1 MSNNSLDEKKRKLVQ
16 DIEKLRVE
24 QESKRAVNA
33 RKQKALVI
41 SGFALSIAAAVTG
54 FVTAGTAGTA
64 QVVPPI
70 VPPILVILVGIP
82 VGMERA
88 FRYGEKKDFHRM
100 LASECYN
107 LEIAL
112 NYAVVDEDKF
122 RIILEKFTS
131 LINRAAKELPKGQ
144 GMNAVKSLYEELD
157 SKGIVAVPA
166 NLLAQP

>member
-1 MSNNSLDEKKRKLVQ
+1 
-16 DIEKLRVE
+16 
-24 QESKRAVNA
+24 
-33 RKQKALVI
+33 
-41 SGFALSIAAAVTG
+41 
-54 FVTAGTAGTA
+54 
-64 QVVPPI
+64 
-70 VPPILVILVGIP
+70 
-82 VGMERA
+82 MERA
-88 FRYGEKKDFHRM
+88 FRYGEKRDFHRV

-112 NYAVVDEDKF
+112 NYAVADEDKF

-166 NLLAQP
+166 DLLAQP